1 MQIIN
6 ISNLPKDVILLL
18 ERAHYELESRKN
30 IIKLIIQDNLND
42 YYNEYW
48 EDYLLYLKTY
58 NTIQNN
64 FWNKYFPQYKDKKY
78 KIDFNSKQIII
89 K

>member
-6 ISNLPKDVILLL
+6 MSIFPEDVILLL
-18 ERAHYELESRKN
+18 ERAHYEVESRKN

-58 NTIQNN
+58 NIIQNN
-64 FWNKYFPQYKDKKY
+64 FWNQYLPQYKDKKY
-78 KIDFNSKQIII
+78 KIDFDSKQIII

>member
-6 ISNLPKDVILLL
+6 MSIFPEDVILLL
-18 ERAHYELESRKN
+18 ERAHYEVESRKN
-30 IIKLIIQDNLND
+30 IIKLIILDNLND

-64 FWNKYFPQYKDKKY
+64 FWNQYLPQYKDKKY
-78 KIDFNSKQIII
+78 KIDFDSKQIII